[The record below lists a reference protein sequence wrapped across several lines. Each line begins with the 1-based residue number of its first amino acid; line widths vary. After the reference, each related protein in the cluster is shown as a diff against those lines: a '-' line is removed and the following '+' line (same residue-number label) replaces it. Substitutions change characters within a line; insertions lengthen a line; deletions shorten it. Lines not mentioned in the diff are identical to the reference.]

1 MALGP
6 ERLEAIF
13 SMLYNEA
20 YNRNEDKPMKKL
32 IKRAFVVLVILGVA
46 GIVCLAAVNTYMIK
60 STEKRILTWKEASS
74 LGADCILVLGAGVHP
89 DGKPSN
95 MLEDR
100 LLRGIEL
107 YEAGA
112 SEKLLMSGDH
122 GRKNYDEVNAMKQ
135 FAVDRGVPSEDVFM
149 DHAGF
154 STYESMYRARDVFE
168 AEKIIIVTQQYHL
181 YRALY
186 AAKQLGLDA
195 YGVASDQRT
204 YAGQKRRDVRE
215 LLARGKDFM
224 TGIFQPE
231 PTYLGEAIPVNG
243 DGNVTNDSETE
254 RGKRGWIFEEYS
266 IDAKMADQTI

>member
-1 MALGP
+1 
-6 ERLEAIF
+6 
-13 SMLYNEA
+13 
-20 YNRNEDKPMKKL
+20 MKKL
-32 IKRAFVVLVILGVA
+32 IKKVFITLIVLGVA
-46 GIVCLAAVNTYMIK
+46 GIVCLAGVNTYMIK
-60 STEKRILTWKEASS
+60 STEKRILTQEEAAA

-89 DGKPSN
+89 DGNPSN

-107 YEAGA
+107 YDAGA
-112 SEKLLMSGDH
+112 SQKLLMSGDH
-122 GRKNYDEVNAMKQ
+122 GRKNYDEVNVMKQ
-135 FAVDRGVPSEDVFM
+135 FAVARGVPSEDVFM

-154 STYESMYRARDVFE
+154 STYESMYRARDVFQ
-168 AEKIIIVTQQYHL
+168 ADKVIIVTQRYHI

-224 TGIFQPE
+224 TGIFKPE

-243 DGNVTNDSETE
+243 DGNATND
-254 RGKRGWIFEEYS
+254 
-266 IDAKMADQTI
+266 